1 MYYNYRHET
10 YKLRSSTTDGGEE
23 SGAVIY
29 QGNLIE
35 SMNGLF
41 IACDTGSRITL
52 ANKKTLPMLGY
63 EPKDMIGMD
72 FLEFIDPVS
81 GEAARIGLQAML
93 KGDSGSIEAWAVHR
107 DGSKRFLKL
116 DYAPIIEEGQVAGAI
131 ILAFDQ
137 TECKRREEAHRESQ
151 QTLTRL
157 ISNLPGMAYRC
168 TNEKSRTME
177 YTSEG
182 CLELTGFRP
191 TIPEKKNSLHY
202 WDIIHPDDRERVWNE
217 IQEALKEFRPFH
229 IEYRILTASGVEKW
243 VWEQGRGVASKAGEM
258 LALEG
263 FIADISERKRAE
275 EQLKYL
281 SLHEPLT
288 GLYNRTY
295 FEQEMRRL
303 DEGRSHPQVGIIVCD
318 VDGLKLVNDTI
329 GHHAGDELLLAAA
342 SVFLRSF
349 RKGDMVARIGGDEFA
364 VILPSSPGDVVAGA
378 CQRIRSAVEQYN
390 ANNPRLPLSIS
401 VGFGVR
407 TEASVSMNDV
417 FKEADNNMYLE
428 KLHRKQSARTA
439 IVQTLVRAM
448 EAKEFIVEGNG
459 NRLQDLMEAIAT
471 DLGLS
476 QRAISDL
483 RLLGQFHDIGKVG
496 IPDRIIF
503 KPGPLSPEEI
513 AEMQRHSEIGHR
525 IALSAPDLV
534 PIAGWILKH
543 HEWWNGEGYPL
554 GIKREEIPLECRIL
568 AVANAYDAMT
578 AHRPYRKA
586 KTPGEAVAELKKCA
600 GTQFDPDLVRRFIH
614 ILETRNWL
622 N

>member
-1 MYYNYRHET
+1 M
-10 YKLRSSTTDGGEE
+10 LFRS
-23 SGAVIY
+23 
-29 QGNLIE
+29 
-35 SMNGLF
+35 
-41 IACDTGSRITL
+41 
-52 ANKKTLPMLGY
+52 
-63 EPKDMIGMD
+63 
-72 FLEFIDPVS
+72 
-81 GEAARIGLQAML
+81 
-93 KGDSGSIEAWAVHR
+93 
-107 DGSKRFLKL
+107 
-116 DYAPIIEEGQVAGAI
+116 
-131 ILAFDQ
+131 
-137 TECKRREEAHRESQ
+137 
-151 QTLTRL
+151 
-157 ISNLPGMAYRC
+157 
-168 TNEKSRTME
+168 
-177 YTSEG
+177 
-182 CLELTGFRP
+182 
-191 TIPEKKNSLHY
+191 
-202 WDIIHPDDRERVWNE
+202 
-217 IQEALKEFRPFH
+217 
-229 IEYRILTASGVEKW
+229 
-243 VWEQGRGVASKAGEM
+243 
-258 LALEG
+258 
-263 FIADISERKRAE
+263 
-275 EQLKYL
+275 
-281 SLHEPLT
+281 
-288 GLYNRTY
+288 
-295 FEQEMRRL
+295 MRRL

-513 AEMQRHSEIGHR
+513 AEMQRHSEKIGR
-525 IALSAPDLV
+525 
-534 PIAGWILKH
+534 
-543 HEWWNGEGYPL
+543 
-554 GIKREEIPLECRIL
+554 
-568 AVANAYDAMT
+568 
-578 AHRPYRKA
+578 AH
-586 KTPGEAVAELKKCA
+586 V
-600 GTQFDPDLVRRFIH
+600 
-614 ILETRNWL
+614 
-622 N
+622 